1 MSKADVIAPSIDE
14 ATLGDLQRLAQRSG
28 CTVEHLVAT
37 AVLRFVH
44 EECGALPED
53 SGELPPYVDPDPLAR
68 ALSEANGRAT
78 EALRAYLQPALDDLD
93 AGRSIPHEEV
103 MRRMRE
109 RHRSR
114 NAA

>member
-1 MSKADVIAPSIDE
+1 MSKAAVITASVDE
-14 ATLGDLQRLAQRSG
+14 ATLADLRQLAEEFG

-37 AVLRFVH
+37 AVLRFVD
-44 EECGALPED
+44 EERARLPGE

-68 ALSEANGRAT
+68 ALSEANGRAGD
-78 EALRAYLQPALDDLD
+78 ALRAYLQPALDDLE
-93 AGRSIPHEEV
+93 AGRTISHEEV

>member
-1 MSKADVIAPSIDE
+1 MSKAAVITASVDE
-14 ATLGDLQRLAQRSG
+14 ATLATLGQLAEGFG
-28 CTVEHLVAT
+28 CTVEQLVTT
-37 AVLRFVH
+37 AVLRFVD
-44 EECGALPED
+44 EERAALPD
-53 SGELPPYVDPDPLAR
+53 DPGELPPYVESDPLAR
-68 ALSEANGRAT
+68 ALGEANGRASD
-78 EALRAYLQPALDDLD
+78 ALRAYVQPALDDLE

>member
-1 MSKADVIAPSIDE
+1 MSKASVITATVDE
-14 ATLGDLQRLAQRSG
+14 ATLADLQQLAEGSG
-28 CTVEHLVAT
+28 CTVEHLVTT
-37 AVLRFVH
+37 AVLRFVD
-44 EECGALPED
+44 EERTAVPDQL
-53 SGELPPYVDPDPLAR
+53 GELPPYVDSDPLAR
-68 ALSEANGRAT
+68 ALGEAEGRAID
-78 EALRAYLQPALDDLD
+78 ALKAYLQPALDDLE